1 MIDEQQAK
9 SAIRVAEEDVTGE
22 IIGSAMSV
30 HRELGPGLLE
40 SASSQHVLRAGVEGN
55 SFPVAGGTSGRL

>member
-22 IIGSAMSV
+22 IIGSAS
-30 HRELGPGLLE
+30 LF
-40 SASSQHVLRAGVEGN
+40 LRAGRDQRAPRSSHFMLTERG
-55 SFPVAGGTSGRL
+55 PHI